1 MGSLILLTHIHKRDF
16 DARMYNNLY
25 STVGGLLAIIV
36 TPRTL
41 RLISTS
47 FVNYRVSILSP

>member
-1 MGSLILLTHIHKRDF
+1 MESLILLTHIHERDF
-16 DARMYNNLY
+16 HARMYNNLY
-25 STVGGLLAIIV
+25 STVGSLLAIVV

-47 FVNYRVSILSP
+47 FVDHRVSVLSS